1 MRPPCQRLGWRVEGG
16 RVMAYPIAI
25 LATIAI
31 MLDIA
36 ISLLLLIVIVKDL
49 LDL

>member
-1 MRPPCQRLGWRVEGG
+1 MP
-16 RVMAYPIAI
+16 YPIVI

-31 MLDIA
+31 MLGIA
-36 ISLLLLIVIVKDL
+36 DLLLILIVIVKGL

>member
-1 MRPPCQRLGWRVEGG
+1 
-16 RVMAYPIAI
+16 MAYPIAI

-36 ISLLLLIVIVKDL
+36 ISLLLLILIVKDL

>member
-1 MRPPCQRLGWRVEGG
+1 MS
-16 RVMAYPIAI
+16 YPIAI

-31 MLDIA
+31 MLGIA
-36 ISLLLLIVIVKDL
+36 DLLLILIVIVKNL

>member
-1 MRPPCQRLGWRVEGG
+1 
-16 RVMAYPIAI
+16 MAYPIAI

-31 MLDIA
+31 MLDIT
-36 ISLLLLIVIVKDL
+36 ISLLLLVVIVKDL